1 LFLILLYA
9 FLTYE
14 KEREKGK
21 LTMREAIIAILVA
34 KGSAT
39 LDYLVERTG
48 YNKNLV
54 LVMLSNMEKEGIISR
69 GWIQYAGKKF
79 RIYRLKGREEL
90 VK

>member
-1 LFLILLYA
+1 MRRA
-9 FLTYE
+9 
-14 KEREKGK
+14 REKGK
-21 LTMREAIIAILVA
+21 MTVREAIIAILAA

-54 LVMLSNMEKEGIISR
+54 LVTLSNMAKEGIISR
-69 GWIQYAGKKF
+69 GWMKYAGKKF

-90 VK
+90 IR

>member
-1 LFLILLYA
+1 MR
-9 FLTYE
+9 
-14 KEREKGK
+14 KRREKGK
-21 LTMREAIIAILVA
+21 MTVREAIIAILAA

-54 LVMLSNMEKEGIISR
+54 LVTLSNMAKEGIISR
-69 GWIQYAGKKF
+69 GWMKYAGKKF

-90 VK
+90 IR

>member
-1 LFLILLYA
+1 MRRA
-9 FLTYE
+9 
-14 KEREKGK
+14 REKGK
-21 LTMREAIIAILVA
+21 MTVREAIIAILAA

-54 LVMLSNMEKEGIISR
+54 LVTLSNMAKEGIISR
-69 GWIQYAGKKF
+69 GWMKYAGKKF

-90 VK
+90 VR

>member
-1 LFLILLYA
+1 MR
-9 FLTYE
+9 
-14 KEREKGK
+14 KRREKGK
-21 LTMREAIIAILVA
+21 MTVREAIIAILAA

-54 LVMLSNMEKEGIISR
+54 LVTLSNMAKEGIISR
-69 GWIQYAGKKF
+69 GWMKYAGKKF

-90 VK
+90 VR

>member
-1 LFLILLYA
+1 MRRA
-9 FLTYE
+9 
-14 KEREKGK
+14 REKGK
-21 LTMREAIIAILVA
+21 LTVREAIIAILAA

-54 LVMLSNMEKEGIISR
+54 LVTLSNMAKEGIISR
-69 GWIQYAGKKF
+69 GWMKYAGKKF

-90 VK
+90 IR

>member
-1 LFLILLYA
+1 MR
-9 FLTYE
+9 
-14 KEREKGK
+14 KRRQKGK
-21 LTMREAIIAILVA
+21 MTVREAIIAILAA

-54 LVMLSNMEKEGIISR
+54 LVTLSHMAKEGIITR
-69 GWIQYAGKKF
+69 GWMKYAGRKF

-90 VK
+90 VS

>member
-1 LFLILLYA
+1 M
-9 FLTYE
+9 TV
-14 KEREKGK
+14 
-21 LTMREAIIAILVA
+21 REAIIAILAA

-54 LVMLSNMEKEGIISR
+54 LVTLSNMAKEGIISR
-69 GWIQYAGKKF
+69 GWMKYAGKKF

-90 VK
+90 VR